1 VTPSLTARSRVVFT
15 LVWSSACLRVRESCE
30 RIFTNFFIWYNTG
43 KRHDRQVL
51 GNFASTFLT
60 YDTKLTMLGILI
72 QSDFLICAS
81 WCQHTPQKCFFDQS
95 HCYFTDRFFF
105 LFRRGRNLFPL
116 QFAPK
121 VVRMFP
127 VNVIFPIFVIHIKD
141 FTFLNFFASFL
152 IVKRC
157 QSSSRVLKNSNKNKT
172 FSN

>member
-1 VTPSLTARSRVVFT
+1 MNEFSRTFLFGIT
-15 LVWSSACLRVRESCE
+15 LEKGT
-30 RIFTNFFIWYNTG
+30 I
-43 KRHDRQVL
+43 DRFW
-51 GNFASTFLT
+51 GDFASTFLT

-95 HCYFTDRFFF
+95 HCYFTDRFFL